1 MAAEKII
8 ATWKKG
14 NFLPIYWLEGD
25 EPYFIDKVINYAEH
39 HILKEEEAAFNLS
52 IFYGRDAN
60 WADIVNACKRY
71 PMFSKMQVVIV
82 KEAQHLKDITKL
94 ESYINNPLT
103 STVLVVGYKG
113 KIDGRTKFAK
123 KKKNKAE
130 YLSTK
135 KINDIDLAFWANN
148 IVTQLGFTITQKALI
163 LLIEHIGNDLSRIEN
178 EIEKLSVN
186 VKSEKKIT
194 EDAIEQ
200 FIGISKKYNSFE
212 LQKALGKKDFTKAMQ
227 IIDYFEKNK
236 DDEPIQR
243 VLATL
248 YSFFSKVY
256 SIFSVGTTDKKAIA
270 ASLGIPVF
278 FIDEYVQVSH
288 NYGYQGIEKNLLLL
302 YEYNLKSIGINNIS
316 TDGAALMK
324 ELVVKMMNNV

>member
-8 ATWKKG
+8 AEWKKEI
-14 NFLPIYWLEGD
+14 FKPIYWLEGE

-39 HILKEEEAAFNLS
+39 NILKKEEAEFNLTV
-52 IFYGRDAN
+52 FYGRDAN
-60 WADIVNACKRY
+60 WTDIINACKRY
-71 PMFSKMQVVIV
+71 PMFAERQVVIV
-82 KEAQHLKDITKL
+82 KEAQQLKDIIKL
-94 ESYINNPLT
+94 ESYINNPLS
-103 STVLVVGYKG
+103 STVFVVGYKG
-113 KIDGRTKFAK
+113 KVDGRTKFAQAL
-123 KKKNKAE
+123 KNKGE
-130 YLSTK
+130 FISTR
-135 KINDIDLAFWANN
+135 KINDNDLAFWANN
-148 IVTQLGFTITQKALI
+148 IVTQLGLTITQRALM

-186 VKSEKKIT
+186 LKSEKKIT

-212 LQKALGKKDFTKAMQ
+212 LQKALGKKDFAKAMQ

-256 SIFSVGTTDKKAIA
+256 SIFSVGTTDKKIIA
-270 ASLGIPVF
+270 TTLGIPAF
-278 FIDEYVQVSH
+278 FVDEYIQVSH

>member
-1 MAAEKII
+1 MAADKII

-71 PMFSKMQVVIV
+71 PMFAEKQVVLL
-82 KEAQHLKDITKL
+82 KEAQHLKDIAKL
-94 ESYINNPLT
+94 ESYINTPLT
-103 STVLVVGYKG
+103 STIFVVGYKG
-113 KIDGRTKFAK
+113 KIDGRTKFAQTI
-123 KKKNKAE
+123 KAKGE
-130 YLSTK
+130 VLSTK
-135 KINDIDLAFWANN
+135 KMNDNDLSFWANN
-148 IVTQLGFTITQKALI
+148 IVTQLGLTITQKALM

-178 EIEKLSVN
+178 ELEKLSVN
-186 VKSEKKIT
+186 LKTSKNIT

-212 LQKALGKKDFTKAMQ
+212 LQKALGRKDFTKAMQ

-256 SIFSVGTTDKKAIA
+256 STFSIGTTDKKTIA
-270 ASLGIPVF
+270 TTLGIPAF
-278 FIDEYVQVSH
+278 FVDEYIQASH
-288 NYGYQGIEKNLLLL
+288 NYGYQGVEKNLLLL
-302 YEYNLKSIGINNIS
+302 YECNLKSVGINNAS
-316 TDGAALMK
+316 SDSAALMK
-324 ELVVKMMNNV
+324 ELIVKMMNNI